1 METVK
6 LGAFQTRSGYVM
18 SMVLMACASSERFKR
33 IMATL
38 VLYAGNTRI
47 LILLLIFSDNFCLAL
62 LCVCVAFDDEARR
75 RAD

>member
-6 LGAFQTRSGYVM
+6 LGAFQTRSGHVM
-18 SMVLMACASSERFKR
+18 SMVSMACASSERFKR

-38 VLYAGNTRI
+38 VLYAGNA
-47 LILLLIFSDNFCLAL
+47 LILIFSDIFFLAL

>member
-1 METVK
+1 MK
-6 LGAFQTRSGYVM
+6 LGAFQTRSGHVM
-18 SMVLMACASSERFKR
+18 SNVLMAFASSERFKR

-38 VLYAGNTRI
+38 VLYAGNARI
-47 LILLLIFSDNFCLAL
+47 LISSDIFFLAL